1 MHFYANLS
9 DMERLQRDLILKDLD
24 KKIVLLTGPRQVGK
38 TWLANDIGKKFSKT
52 LYLNYDRYED
62 RKIIDREEWLED
74 TQLLIL
80 DELHKKEGWN
90 NYLKGIYDTK
100 PSNLKIHVTGSA
112 RLEVFFYKGDSLAG
126 RFFKHRLLPLSLR
139 EIAASGADYTIN
151 RLMERGGFPEPF
163 LADDPIE
170 ADRWRLQYIEG
181 LLRTDILDFQKY
193 YDIKALQ
200 LVFELLQ
207 TRVGSP
213 VSFNSIA
220 EDVGVSPNTVKKYIT
235 ILENL
240 YIVFRIFPFS
250 KNIARSLKKEPKIYF
265 YDIGMIKGGE
275 GAVFENLV
283 AVSLLKNTL
292 FITDST
298 GTKTELAYIRT
309 KDKEEVDF
317 CIVKNGKPV
326 EMIETKVT
334 GPDPGKT
341 IYKFS
346 KKYKIPGTA
355 VFLHLKRE
363 RINNTIRLRKASQY
377 LLELDI

>member
-1 MHFYANLS
+1 MHFSANLS
-9 DMERLQRDLILKDLD
+9 LMERLQKDIILKDLD
-24 KKIVLLTGPRQVGK
+24 KKIVLLAGPRQVGK
-38 TWLANDIGKKFSKT
+38 TWLANDIGKNFSKT

-62 RKIIDREEWLED
+62 RKIIDREEWFED

-100 PSNLKIHVTGSA
+100 PSNLKILVTGSA

-139 EIAASGADYTIN
+139 ETVASGADYTID

-163 LADDPIE
+163 LADDPVE

-207 TRVGSP
+207 KRVGSP

-220 EDVGVSPNTVKKYIT
+220 EDVGASPNTVKKYIT

-240 YIVFRIFPFS
+240 YIVFRIFPYS
-250 KNIARSLKKEPKIYF
+250 KNIARALTKEPKIYF
-265 YDIGMIKGGE
+265 YDTGTVKGDK
-275 GAVFENLV
+275 GAVFENLI

-298 GTKTELAYIRT
+298 GIKTELTYIRT

-317 CIVKNGKPV
+317 CIVKDGKPV

-334 GPDPGKT
+334 GPDAGKT
-341 IYKFS
+341 IYKFN
-346 KKYKIPGTA
+346 KKYNIPGTA
-355 VFLHLKRE
+355 VFLNLKRE
-363 RINNTIRLRKASQY
+363 RINNNIRFRKAAPY

>member
-1 MHFYANLS
+1 
-9 DMERLQRDLILKDLD
+9 MERLQRDLILKDLD